1 MIENVLQF
9 LPRTWKVRREKEV
22 AEKARIE
29 SRLQSLEPSARFLS
43 KLGLPQEAAWDAAL
57 QLSGVP
63 NAESVLSR
71 LSPNHWERMTGALE
85 NSDSLMPAIHA
96 TRTASNEALR
106 DLLTRIIKGELEDPD
121 KMPRSVVE
129 QVNKLGKSDLETFF
143 RLRRVLWKECDLS
156 WSNPRSV
163 IYCMQDERSYPG
175 LLVSNELDR
184 LLDIGLIKFGP
195 VPFQS
200 SFPGAIAAKRLSFG
214 DKRIMVISSKPD
226 AILSLGHFALPS
238 DSRYI
243 IDLYDEP
250 CEMLYDHFEAVC
262 AEWRKQGFKITDQS
276 AE

>member
-1 MIENVLQF
+1 MIKNVLQF

-22 AEKARIE
+22 AEKATIE

-184 LLDIGLIKFGP
+184 
-195 VPFQS
+195 
-200 SFPGAIAAKRLSFG
+200 
-214 DKRIMVISSKPD
+214 
-226 AILSLGHFALPS
+226 
-238 DSRYI
+238 
-243 IDLYDEP
+243 
-250 CEMLYDHFEAVC
+250 
-262 AEWRKQGFKITDQS
+262 
-276 AE
+276 

>member
-1 MIENVLQF
+1 MTKNVLQF

-22 AEKARIE
+22 AEKATIE

-43 KLGLPQEAAWDAAL
+43 ELGLPQEAAWDAAL
-57 QLSGVP
+57 QLTGVS

-71 LSPNHWERMTGALE
+71 LSPNDWGRMSGALE
-85 NSDSLMPAIHA
+85 NSESLMPAVHA
-96 TRTASNEALR
+96 TRTAYNEALR
-106 DLLTRIIKGELEDPD
+106 DLLTRIIRGELEDPD
-121 KMPRSVVE
+121 KTPRSLVE
-129 QVNKLGKSDLETFF
+129 QVNKLGKSDLETFL
-143 RLRRVLWKECDLS
+143 RLRRVLWKEYDLS

-184 LLDIGLIKFGP
+184 LVDIGLVKFGP

-214 DKRIMVISSKPD
+214 DRNIKVISSKPD
-226 AILSLGHFALPS
+226 AILHLGHFVLPS

-250 CEMLYDHFEAVC
+250 CEMLYDHFEAVYS
-262 AEWRKQGFKITDQS
+262 EWRKQGFTITDEI

>member
-1 MIENVLQF
+1 MIKNVLQF

-22 AEKARIE
+22 AEKATIE

-43 KLGLPQEAAWDAAL
+43 ELGLPQEAAWDAAL

-71 LSPNHWERMTGALE
+71 LSSNDLGRMSGALE
-85 NSDSLMPAIHA
+85 NSESLMPAVHA

-106 DLLTRIIKGELEDPD
+106 DLLTRIIRGELEDPD
-121 KMPRSVVE
+121 KTPRSVVE
-129 QVNKLGKSDLETFF
+129 QVNKLGKSDLETFL
-143 RLRRVLWKECDLS
+143 RLRRVLWKEYDLS
-156 WSNPRSV
+156 WSNPKSV
-163 IYCMQDERSYPG
+163 IYCMQDEHSYPG
-175 LLVSNELDR
+175 LLVSNELER
-184 LLDIGLIKFGP
+184 LVDIGLVNFGP
-195 VPFQS
+195 IPFQS

-214 DKRIMVISSKPD
+214 DRNIKVISSKPD
-226 AILSLGHFALPS
+226 TILHLGHFVLPS

-262 AEWRKQGFKITDQS
+262 SEWRKQGFTITDEI